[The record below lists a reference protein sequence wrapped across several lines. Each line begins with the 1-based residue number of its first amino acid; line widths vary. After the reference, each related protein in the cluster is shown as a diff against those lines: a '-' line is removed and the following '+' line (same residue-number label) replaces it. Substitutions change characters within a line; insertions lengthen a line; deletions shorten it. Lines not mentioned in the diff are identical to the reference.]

1 MALGILGVL
10 AALAILISVV
20 LITALFYQN
29 GRFVE
34 NRSVFTLIQ
43 AYLIILALLQISA
56 VPANDWLGKALGGG
70 VLAITAAAFVVRR
83 KNFRAARWM
92 LAAMLVAAPF
102 LLYWS

>member
-10 AALAILISVV
+10 AGLAVFISAV

-34 NRSVFTLIQ
+34 NRPVFLVIQ
-43 AYLIILALLQISA
+43 VYVIILALLQITA
-56 VPANDWLGKALGGG
+56 VPANNWLGKALGG
-70 VLAITAAAFVVRR
+70 VIIVITAAALVVRR
-83 KNFRAARWM
+83 QNFRAARWM
-92 LAAMLVAAPF
+92 LAVMLVAAPL